1 MKRIAFL
8 LVALVPL
15 GVYSWFVQLPKH
27 EHIHW
32 GPTGYSG
39 PFASIRQT
47 FLANIVGVSS
57 DSGGLVAGLA
67 VGDTTRLSSLS
78 SETMKVVSLT
88 HLTAVSG
95 ANCAIIVGLVYF
107 LLSRLAIGRWLRIS
121 FAAMSLIL
129 YVLIVGPEPS
139 VLRAAVMA
147 GAVLFATGLGRSGS
161 AASVLALSVIILLV
175 SDPWL
180 SSNFGFQLSVL
191 ATLGILLV
199 SPALTDRFARILPRW
214 LALALGV
221 SVGAQLVCLPVLLQL
236 QPGLSTYSIPANVL
250 AEPLVAPITILG
262 ILGFLAAPVAP
273 WLTSAFTWLASLGSW
288 LILELA
294 NYFAGLPEATL
305 GWPGG
310 ISGIYLSLVVI
321 LGVVLWLKS
330 SNRLVRVGAGLSIG
344 LVCSA
349 LFGGLVSHQFSSASW
364 PPKDWSVVSCDVGQ
378 GDGTVIKSQG
388 EVAVI
393 DVGREA
399 TPIRNCLER
408 LGIQHIDILVLTH
421 FDLDHVGG
429 LDGALIG
436 RTIDNAII
444 TSFQDE
450 RPAAQITWR
459 KLRQHASSLTQAET
473 GMHGTLG
480 EFRWQILSPHRGAS
494 EAQDSNDGSV
504 TMLFRGEGL
513 VLATLADLGERGQ
526 RRLVDESANWLGGGF
541 GATPVIV
548 KVAHHGSADQ
558 FPGFYSALGP
568 ELALVSDGIG
578 NDYGHPTE
586 RALKILQDVGAQI
599 HRTDLEGSIAVV
611 SIAEGLRVYGAGR
624 G

>member
-1 MKRIAFL
+1 MKRLALLLTAF
-8 LVALVPL
+8 VPL
-15 GVYSWFVQLPKH
+15 GVCSWFIQRSRH
-27 EHIHW
+27 EQIPW
-32 GPTGYSG
+32 RTSGYTG
-39 PFASIRQT
+39 PFAGIRET
-47 FLANIVGVSS
+47 FLANLTGVSS

-67 VGDTTRLSSLS
+67 VGDTSRLSSLS

-95 ANCAIIVGLVYF
+95 ANCAIIVGMVYF
-107 LLSRLAIGRWLRIS
+107 LLSRLAIGRWWRIFLAS
-121 FAAMSLIL
+121 VSLII
-129 YVLIVGPEPS
+129 YVLIVGPQPS

-147 GAVLFATGLGRSGS
+147 GAVLLATGLGRSGS
-161 AASVLALSVIILLV
+161 AVSVLALSVIILLV

-191 ATLGILLV
+191 ATLGILLLA
-199 SPALTDRFARILPRW
+199 PALADRFTRFVPRW

-262 ILGFLAAPVAP
+262 ILGFLAAPVTP
-273 WLTSAFTWLASLGSW
+273 WLTSAFTWLASLGGW
-288 LILELA
+288 LVLELA
-294 NYFAGLPEATL
+294 NYFSGLPKATL
-305 GWPGG
+305 DWPGG
-310 ISGIYLSLVVI
+310 SAGIGLSLVMI

-330 SNRLVRVGAGLSIG
+330 PNWLVRSGAGLSIG
-344 LVCSA
+344 IVCA
-349 LFGGLVSHQFSSASW
+349 VLFGGLVSHQFSSSSW

-388 EVAVI
+388 KVAVI
-393 DVGREA
+393 DVGRE
-399 TPIRNCLER
+399 TNPIRNCLDR
-408 LGIQHIDILVLTH
+408 LGIKHINILVLTH

-436 RTIDNAII
+436 RTVDNALI
-444 TSFQDE
+444 TSYQDQ
-450 RPAAQITWR
+450 RPAAEITWR
-459 KLRQHASSLTQAET
+459 KLRQHAASLTQAET

-480 EFRWQILSPHRGAS
+480 DFSWQVLSPHRGAA

-504 TMLFRGEGL
+504 TMLFRGDGL
-513 VLATLADLGERGQ
+513 VLVALADLGERGQ
-526 RRLVDESANWLGGGF
+526 RRLVDESASWLGGGF
-541 GATPVIV
+541 GSIPVIV

-558 FPGFYSALGP
+558 FPGFYSALRP
-568 ELALVSDGIG
+568 ELALISDGVG
-578 NDYGHPTE
+578 NDYGHPTA
-586 RALKILQDVGAQI
+586 RALKILQQVGAKIQ
-599 HRTDLEGSIAVV
+599 RTDMEGSIAVV
-611 SIAEGLRVYGAGR
+611 SDAEGLRVYGAGR